1 MNTPRLTRDA
11 QLQHGSFGA
20 STTVPRAT
28 DNAQWVWLGAVVSCV
43 IGAQP
48 LAAALDSATQLVTV
62 IIVLLLVRAHLQ
74 SQPRLLSREL
84 VKDNAD
90 V

>member
-1 MNTPRLTRDA
+1 MNTPRPTHNA
-11 QLQHGSFGA
+11 QLLHGSFGA

-62 IIVLLLVRAHLQ
+62 IVVLLLVRAHLQ
-74 SQPRLLSREL
+74 SRPCTAAEESRQ
-84 VKDNAD
+84 VRR
-90 V
+90 